1 MTLQEQAQTIRFFE
15 GLGKPLSTREI
26 EILEADEKQT
36 CAKCRYFDMGRF
48 SSYCYEIH
56 LPRFVKPGDPACQWF
71 KRRG

>member
-26 EILEADEKQT
+26 EILAEDEGRT
-36 CAKCRYFDMGRF
+36 CGDCRYFARG
-48 SSYCYEIH
+48 YCYDLH
-56 LPRFVKPGDPACQWF
+56 RPRVAEPDDLACQWF